1 MISTLNP
8 CRNRLPREGGE
19 GKFFWIFEIDTI
31 LGTYSLFHALT
42 FSFVFDQ
49 LDIILMG
56 KFDHT
61 PHIYNSMPF
70 STQATY

>member
-8 CRNRLPREGGE
+8 YWNGLPREAA
-19 GKFFWIFEIDTI
+19 KSNFF
-31 LGTYSLFHALT
+31 GSLRLTRSWVHSFFHALT

-49 LDIILMG
+49 FDIILMG

-61 PHIYNSMPF
+61 PHIYNPMPLT
-70 STQATY
+70 TQVTY